1 MRKNV
6 SFEAVPGLAD
16 VVTLRPDR
24 PDLFPA
30 DKKKKN
36 PPPAAENTP
45 ETYAS
50 LCAEIT
56 EVLRRAAAHDTGKV
70 AVEIFRD
77 ERLPASLR
85 GRIVPATVRMEV
97 ETFPGRVVRE
107 QGLVV
112 YLSPDDMRR
121 ERERRGYAVR
131 CRVMSV
137 RRFLDLAGENSLGA
151 RFMAGGCRFD
161 LTRTQFN
168 YIRTG
173 AASLFREDALRK
185 QRERDALDAAYNAER
200 ERVLADTEAGMGNRF
215 FTPLRE
221 VTAAVNADIPEQRR
235 QAIAA
240 DYLLRNAGTE
250 GRVLVE
256 APNEDELPRR
266 IAGSRLPR
274 VSRVPDGKRER
285 SVITAYLSDE
295 IPFRKMIEE
304 NTLIRYYPAS
314 GQELALTAVER
325 RVGLRLVSALKEL
338 VIPREVL
345 EESLGEQL
353 GKFRED

>member
-24 PDLFPA
+24 PDLFPT
-30 DKKKKN
+30 DKKKN
-36 PPPAAENTP
+36 PPPATENTP

-56 EVLRRAAAHDTGKV
+56 EVLRRAAARDTGKV

-121 ERERRGYAVR
+121 ERERRGCAVR

-151 RFMAGGCRFD
+151 RFMARGCRFD

-173 AASLFREDALRK
+173 AASLFREDAVR
-185 QRERDALDAAYNAER
+185 QERERDALDAAYRAEK
-200 ERVLADTEAGMGNRF
+200 ERVCADAEAGMGNRF
-215 FTPLRE
+215 FTPRLD
-221 VTAAVNADIPEQRR
+221 VTAAVNADLPEQRR
-235 QAIAA
+235 QAYAA
-240 DYLLRNAGTE
+240 DFLLRHTAME

-256 APNEDELPRR
+256 ALDEDELPRR
-266 IAGSRLPR
+266 LAGCRLPR
-274 VSRVPDGKRER
+274 ISRIPDGKRER
-285 SVITAYLSDE
+285 RVITAYLSDE
-295 IPFRKMIEE
+295 IPFQKMMEE
-304 NTLIRYYPAS
+304 DTVIRYYPSA
-314 GQELALTAVER
+314 GRDLALTAVEK
-325 RVGLRLVSALKEL
+325 RVDLRLVSTRKEL
-338 VIPREVL
+338 IVPREVL
-345 EESLGEQL
+345 AERLEEPR
-353 GKFRED
+353 KD